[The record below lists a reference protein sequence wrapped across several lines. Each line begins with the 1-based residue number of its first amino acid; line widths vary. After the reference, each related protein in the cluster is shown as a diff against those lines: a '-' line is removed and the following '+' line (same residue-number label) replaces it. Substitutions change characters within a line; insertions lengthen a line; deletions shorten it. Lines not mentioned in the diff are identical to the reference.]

1 MKKLLL
7 FAMLFATVTMTSCS
21 KSASSTSTP
30 ATLTL
35 VGKWKLVGYISKAG
49 TTTDTYVG
57 KAADYV
63 DFKSNGTVETFID
76 GETHNTPY
84 TISGSNLI
92 LDGETYTIGLA
103 ATTASLYYSALENGT
118 RYETTINLKK

>member
-1 MKKLLL
+1 
-7 FAMLFATVTMTSCS
+7 MLFATVTITSCS

-76 GETHNTPY
+76 GETNNTPY

>member
-1 MKKLLL
+1 
-7 FAMLFATVTMTSCS
+7 MLFATVTMASCS

-35 VGKWKLVGYISKAG
+35 VGKWKLVSYISKAG

-63 DFKSNGTVETFID
+63 DFKSNGIAEAFVD
-76 GETHNTPY
+76 GETTNTPY
-84 TISGSNLI
+84 SIGGSNLI
-92 LDGETYTIGLA
+92 LDGQTYTIGLA
-103 ATTASLYYSALENGT
+103 ANTASLYYSALENGT
-118 RYETTINLKK
+118 RYEETINLKK